1 MTAAP
6 LILALDQGTTSSR
19 AIVFDAKADIV
30 AVEQAELP
38 QVYPAEGWVEH
49 DPMAIWSTQLE
60 TARRAL
66 AGAEAK
72 GGRVVAIGVTNQ
84 RETTVV
90 WDRKTLAPIHNAIVW
105 QDRRTADR
113 CRKLIADGCE
123 AMVTERTGLLLDPY
137 FSASKIAW
145 ILDRVDGARR
155 RAERGELAFATVDGW
170 LIAKLTGG
178 RTHAIDATNASRTS
192 LYDLGRGA
200 WSDDLLRL
208 FDVPRAVLPEVKD
221 CAADY
226 GATDPALF
234 GRAIPILGVAGD
246 QHAALIGQCGFAQG
260 DIKSTYGTGAFV
272 MINTGETRRAS
283 QNRLLSTLAY
293 QLDGKATYAL
303 EGSIFMAGAAVQ
315 WLRDGLHLIKDAAET
330 EGLAAGIASSGGV
343 YLVPAFTGLGAPH
356 WDPQARGAIYGLTR
370 ATGLAEI
377 ARATLESVCLQTRDL
392 LAAAAKDGAEPRA
405 LKVDG
410 AMIANDWL
418 CQALADIADL
428 TVERPKV
435 RETTALGA
443 AYLAGRRAGV
453 YGDFDAFRES
463 WSLDRSFAPAM
474 DAGRRERLVAGWDD
488 AVRRTLTR

>member
-1 MTAAP
+1 MTAPP

-19 AIVFDAKADIV
+19 AIVFDAACEIV

-49 DPMAIWSTQLE
+49 DPQAIWSTQLE
-60 TARRAL
+60 TARRAM
-66 AGAEAK
+66 ARAEAQ

-90 WDRKTLAPIHNAIVW
+90 WDKATLRPVHNAIVW

-113 CRKLIADGCE
+113 CRKLAAEGCE
-123 AMVTERTGLLLDPY
+123 AMVTARTGLLLDPY
-137 FSASKIAW
+137 FSAAKIAW
-145 ILDRVDGARR
+145 ILDRVEGARR

-170 LIAKLTGG
+170 LIARLTGG
-178 RTHAIDATNASRTS
+178 AVHAIDATNASRTS
-192 LYDLGRGA
+192 LYDTAKGA
-200 WSDDLLRL
+200 WDDDLLRL
-208 FDVPRAVLPEVKD
+208 FEVPPAVLPNVLD

-226 GATDPALF
+226 GLTDPALF
-234 GRAIPILGVAGD
+234 GRALPILGVAGD
-246 QHAALIGQCGFAQG
+246 QHAALIGQCGFCEG

-272 MINTGETRRAS
+272 MINTGETRRLS
-283 QNRLLSTLAY
+283 KSRLLSTLAY
-293 QLDGKATYAL
+293 RLDGKPTYAL

-330 EGLAAGIASSGGV
+330 EGLARGIASSGGV

-356 WDPQARGAIYGLTR
+356 WDPDARGAIYGLTR
-370 ATGLAEI
+370 ATGRAEI

-392 LAAAAKDGAEPRA
+392 LDAAAKDGAEFKA

-410 AMIANDWL
+410 GMIANDWL

-428 TVERPKV
+428 TVERPRV

-443 AYLAGRRAGV
+443 AYLAGRQAGV
-453 YGDFDAFRES
+453 YGDLDAFRKS
-463 WSLDRSFAPAM
+463 WALDRRFAPAM
-474 DAGRRERLVAGWDD
+474 DAGRRTRLLAGWDD
-488 AVRRTLTR
+488 AVRRTLTP